1 MNITSQMKAL
11 EKNPKTDALKI
22 YTSTLYIL
30 TLAFICSTQFSQ
42 LSYVTDKDYFLE
54 IDKERWKV
62 LSLVEK

>member
-1 MNITSQMKAL
+1 MKITGQMKAL

-42 LSYVTDKDYFLE
+42 LSYVTDKDHFFGN
-54 IDKERWKV
+54 K
-62 LSLVEK
+62 